1 MLFHNTKAL
10 RLTDYFSR
18 RRLAKCL
25 DYIETQS
32 FRILDCTWD
41 RVQPNFTNMFS
52 GVSSNPQSFE
62 LLVPQSNGIVE
73 VLRKCFHFFSSGP
86 RVKEFENSWD
96 APKPVHP
103 HGKSQQVSA
112 VVNPCSPREMS
123 FLTAPLILLRFGL
136 LILARCIPWIYSDA
150 TEGFWLASVI
160 EIPTCA
166 LLNIPGRAADT
177 FAAVVLRLPRHTT
190 HSPFLRN
197 RV

>member
-1 MLFHNTKAL
+1 MDQAITDEDVCNIRFSNIFEKSLLAYPYTLVNFLIESDRRGSTMMFSLLFGWTT
-10 RLTDYFSR
+10 RDFSEISR
-18 RRLAKCL
+18 RVAL
-25 DYIETQS
+25 S
-32 FRILDCTWD
+32 
-41 RVQPNFTNMFS
+41 M
-52 GVSSNPQSFE
+52 
-62 LLVPQSNGIVE
+62 
-73 VLRKCFHFFSSGP
+73 
-86 RVKEFENSWD
+86 
-96 APKPVHP
+96 PVDP
-103 HGKSQQVSA
+103 HGESQQVSA

-150 TEGFWLASVI
+150 AEGFWLASVI

-190 HSPFLRN
+190 RSPFLCN